1 VAELPETLIRYLAER
16 NTQRAENVDA
26 VVAALT
32 ERERRLV
39 REAAVMAYVQGLM
52 RDRAEG
58 CPNDAVVLG
67 LVVDACLAAPDLYP
81 VISGVLPCSECAH
94 PQYAH
99 KDGEDPVSPG
109 ACLAC
114 DAEDSDDAHH
124 DYVPVPH
131 DSGQDTD
138 GRETQR

>member
-1 VAELPETLIRYLAER
+1 MAELPETLIRYLAER
-16 NTQRAENVDA
+16 DTQRAENVDA

-39 REAAVMAYVQGLM
+39 REAAVMGYVQG
-52 RDRAEG
+52 RRHPADETH
-58 CPNDAVVLG
+58 PKDSAVFSSVI
-67 LVVDACLAAPDLYP
+67 DACLAAPDLYP
-81 VISGVLPCSECAH
+81 VISGVRPCSECAH

-109 ACLAC
+109 ICLAC

-124 DYVPVPH
+124 DY
-131 DSGQDTD
+131 GLAAGTE
-138 GRETQR
+138 ETR